1 MCIVHWVSKIW
12 LHFFRFSNGFEELL
26 ICVVGSWIKYVFI
39 AVFCWFLSQTTN
51 KTEIE
56 KKCQDASKLL
66 VHESLNHHHHHYR
79 CCRRHRLT
87 KSNTPIEFSIVFI
100 IVFTDSHLVGSART
114 RARLHTTKQT
124 KTTKNTTILT
134 KQALFELYWNR
145 YGYFAKAIHFKAFNF
160 SDVFNDMVIFLRFPF
175 VLDHLPSVCPCT
187 IYLRNFFCIF
197 FVYSICIEFELF
209 CFVFCEYVF
218 VTAFWHQDMKTVSFC
233 YSFPGWNFAFV
244 CLFFFAFLAIL
255 LPIIHWKWK

>member
-1 MCIVHWVSKIW
+1 MCIVHRVSKIW

-124 KTTKNTTILT
+124 KTTKNTNNSHKTSIIWTLL
-134 KQALFELYWNR
+134 K
-145 YGYFAKAIHFKAFNF
+145 
-160 SDVFNDMVIFLRFPF
+160 
-175 VLDHLPSVCPCT
+175 SV
-187 IYLRNFFCIF
+187 R
-197 FVYSICIEFELF
+197 LF
-209 CFVFCEYVF
+209 C
-218 VTAFWHQDMKTVSFC
+218 QSDSFQ
-233 YSFPGWNFAFV
+233 SV
-244 CLFFFAFLAIL
+244 QFFGRF
-255 LPIIHWKWK
+255 